1 MNHVWSFKYNL
12 VPEEVEWWSLK
23 DSGYRE
29 LYNFHRLGKV
39 QRYSSPKIK
48 AGLNSD
54 RKNKR
59 KYRDPLEMEGI
70 VLVLTKRL
78 EKKGLPRKLKKGTPE
93 NSTKIKFL
101 LLGMLYKQTKV
112 DIYIG
117 LRKEV

>member
-1 MNHVWSFKYNL
+1 
-12 VPEEVEWWSLK
+12 
-23 DSGYRE
+23 
-29 LYNFHRLGKV
+29 
-39 QRYSSPKIK
+39 
-48 AGLNSD
+48 
-54 RKNKR
+54 
-59 KYRDPLEMEGI
+59 MEGI

-78 EKKGLPRKLKKGTPE
+78 EKKGLPRKLNKGTPE